1 MNKDKINILDDL
13 KADYDRRQ
21 AAMMERERK
30 IDSIEGLQE
39 IRDAYHAA
47 DRYRAAFERMM
58 DDEANDGVFP
68 PTRPTADIPALLEK
82 YPRAAAYL
90 EAERYSMAAHYV
102 KAAAGRKAIDAII
115 DGEDYQA
122 AIAAMEKKWADHV
135 AASIW
140 D

>member
-1 MNKDKINILDDL
+1 MNKDKINILDEL

-21 AAMMERERK
+21 AAMRERERK
-30 IDSIEGLQE
+30 INSIEGLQE
-39 IRDAYHAA
+39 IRDAYHAE

-58 DDEANDGVFP
+58 DDESNDGACP